1 MDQMRRQGD
10 NEVAS
15 PSVDI
20 HEANPELTGKQEVLL
35 CNIFRAT
42 TAHK

>member
-1 MDQMRRQGD
+1 MKLRHR
-10 NEVAS
+10 VLTS
-15 PSVDI
+15 F
-20 HEANPELTGKQEVLL
+20 HEANPELTGKQEVLP